1 MIVLVDYLKEKP
13 IEQSVIWFNENFVY
27 KSLLLS
33 PKLNRTSLLVKVCL
47 QLFVF
52 NWPFSTTFSCHQK
65 KCTFYF
71 LPINRKKAGTV
82 NTLLLVNAPERK
94 GQNARKIEICTL
106 YIWTSMYLSSNTIGC
121 FQIPSMKKVL
131 QTSRIWNTF
140 DDWAT
145 IALKKFSY
153 GNLPWNGQIF
163 PFCSIVIDNCPKRQ
177 LPQKTIALKDN
188 WSRKHLLHSRTFS
201 KFKPIFP

>member
-13 IEQSVIWFNENFVY
+13 FEQSVIWFNENFVY

-33 PKLNRTSLLVKVCL
+33 PKLDRTSLLVKVCL

-52 NWPFSTTFSCHQK
+52 NWPFSTTFSCRQK

-94 GQNARKIEICTL
+94 GQNARSIEICTL
-106 YIWTSMYLSSNTIGC
+106 GIWTMCRRIQWVVFRFRLWQRFFKLLEFEILLIIEQQLSQRNLDKEIC
-121 FQIPSMKKVL
+121 LEM
-131 QTSRIWNTF
+131 
-140 DDWAT
+140 
-145 IALKKFSY
+145 
-153 GNLPWNGQIF
+153 GNYFHFAPIL
-163 PFCSIVIDNCPKRQ
+163 IDNCLKRQ
-177 LPQKTIALKDN
+177 LPKKTFATLKD
-188 WSRKHLLHSRTFS
+188 F
-201 KFKPIFP
+201 F

>member
-1 MIVLVDYLKEKP
+1 MELFPLLFSEFFKAEHSWPFILTPELIFIYSVTLFRVPKEPTYNEWASVNFHHTITQGWMIVLVDYLKEKP
-13 IEQSVIWFNENFVY
+13 FEQSVIWFNENFVY

-33 PKLNRTSLLVKVCL
+33 PKLDRTSLLVKVCL

-94 GQNARKIEICTL
+94 GQNARRIEICTL
-106 YIWTSMYLSSNTIGC
+106 CIWTMYLSSNTMGC
-121 FQIPSMKKVL
+121 L
-131 QTSRIWNTF
+131 
-140 DDWAT
+140 
-145 IALKKFSY
+145 
-153 GNLPWNGQIF
+153 
-163 PFCSIVIDNCPKRQ
+163 
-177 LPQKTIALKDN
+177 
-188 WSRKHLLHSRTFS
+188 
-201 KFKPIFP
+201 

>member
-1 MIVLVDYLKEKP
+1 MSQTGSLSFGFWCSLERKKGRQDPHARNRKTAPRLHWKPSKSRLPWLSMVPKEPTYNEWASLNFHHTITQGWMIVLVDYLKEKP
-13 IEQSVIWFNENFVY
+13 FEQSVIWFNENFVY

-33 PKLNRTSLLVKVCL
+33 PKLDRTSLLVKVCL

-94 GQNARKIEICTL
+94 GQNARSIEICTL
-106 YIWTSMYLSSNTIGC
+106 GIWTMYLSSNTMGC
-121 FQIPSMKKVL
+121 F
-131 QTSRIWNTF
+131 
-140 DDWAT
+140 
-145 IALKKFSY
+145 
-153 GNLPWNGQIF
+153 
-163 PFCSIVIDNCPKRQ
+163 
-177 LPQKTIALKDN
+177 
-188 WSRKHLLHSRTFS
+188 
-201 KFKPIFP
+201 